1 MTFSR
6 PFILYLLWL
15 LPLVPLL
22 FRWGDRVRLTGL
34 RHFGLPEKEHSK
46 KRRFFFRE
54 LLLLGS
60 LGCLILALG
69 GPQYGYR
76 WEDTPGRGRD
86 LLIALDCSKSMYAQ
100 DVPPSRMVGAQRE
113 IKDLLPFLRGE
124 RVGLTAFSG
133 SAFLQCPLTAD
144 FSGFALFLDSL
155 DPFRM
160 PRGGTN
166 LEEALRVSL
175 EALPEQPGRSQ
186 AILLVT
192 DAENTEGDPRPLLA
206 EARRRGIPV
215 FALGVG
221 TSRGSTIPNP
231 SRRGAPVRDAS
242 GSPVISRVN
251 LPLLQEMA
259 GLTGGKAILSVPGDE
274 DIKALVRS
282 IRGTLETTEFA
293 ATPRKVPI
301 DRYQWF
307 AGASLLMLL
316 LFLVLP
322 EMPSTAF
329 RKRCTK
335 PPKTF
340 LSAWFLAAVLGFS
353 FCSFPAHAE
362 EERLSP
368 EQELP
373 RLLEQQIE
381 HPTDPRLAYNMG
393 NAYYRMG
400 RFEEAA
406 RSYESLFDGE
416 TPWEEM
422 PREFVGAGWYNRG
435 NALYRM
441 GKLEEAAESY
451 RRALEMN
458 PRDDE
463 ARKNLAFVLY
473 QLEQQQQQQQQHE
486 EQEQENQEQEGG
498 EEKKDSVENSR
509 NGPDSEDSLEHS
521 SGESSEKEAPSGENR
536 EKREGAEQEDRK
548 GDGRENHAEESGEPQ
563 APKPSGNGSET
574 SSKKEP
580 SSSESSSG
588 LPPEGSPESLKEPR
602 GPSPAS
608 PENRTSPKDH
618 ENALSEGT
626 PGESK
631 EPEDTAGKASPFETG
646 EELPESREESSR
658 AFETLPSEDDA
669 HPQSGDLLQ
678 LPPPLKREISRKE
691 DPPELQN
698 LRAASEDADPPSTAS
713 SSSGESIAPDM
724 MERLLHRLRDMPG
737 EALIPRGMYEAV
749 EKDW

>member
-1 MTFSR
+1 MTFNR

-22 FRWGDRVRLTGL
+22 FRWGDRARLTGL

-100 DVPPSRMVGAQRE
+100 DMPPSRMVGAQRE
-113 IKDLLPFLRGE
+113 IKDLLPFLQGE
-124 RVGLTAFSG
+124 RVGLAAFSG

-155 DPFRM
+155 DPSRM

-192 DAENTEGDPRPLLA
+192 DAEDTEGDPRPFLE
-206 EARRRGIPV
+206 EARRRDIPV

-221 TSRGSTIPNP
+221 TSRGSTIPDP

-242 GSPVISRVN
+242 GNPVISRVN
-251 LPLLQEMA
+251 LPLLREMA
-259 GLTGGKAILSVPGDE
+259 DLTGGKAILSVPGDE

-282 IRGTLETTEFA
+282 VRGTLETTEFA

-307 AGASLLMLL
+307 AGASLLALL

-322 EMPSTAF
+322 KMPSKVF
-329 RKRCTK
+329 RKRRAE
-335 PPKTF
+335 PRKTF
-340 LSAWFLAAVLGFS
+340 LSAWFLAVLGFS

-373 RLLEQQIE
+373 RLLERQIE

-422 PREFVGAGWYNRG
+422 PREFAGAGWYNRG
-435 NALYRM
+435 NALYRL

-451 RRALEMN
+451 RRALEMI

-463 ARKNLAFVLY
+463 ARKNLAFVLRL
-473 QLEQQQQQQQQHE
+473 LEQQQQQRE
-486 EQEQENQEQEGG
+486 EQEQENQKQEDGK
-498 EEKKDSVENSR
+498 EKKDSGENSR
-509 NGPDSEDSLEHS
+509 NGPDSEDSSEQS

-536 EKREGAEQEDRK
+536 EKRKGAEQEDGK
-548 GDGRENHAEESGEPQ
+548 GDGRENHAEESGESQ
-563 APKPSGNGSET
+563 APKSSGNGSES

-588 LPPEGSPESLKEPR
+588 LSPEGSPESLKEPR

-608 PENRTSPKDH
+608 PEKTTSPKDH
-618 ENALSEGT
+618 EKALPEGM

-646 EELPESREESSR
+646 EESSENREESSR
-658 AFETLPSEDDA
+658 AFQALPSEDA
-669 HPQSGDLLQ
+669 HPQSGDLLE
-678 LPPPLKREISRKE
+678 LPPPLEREVSRKE

-698 LRAASEDADPPSTAS
+698 LRAASEDVSPPSAAS
-713 SSSGESIAPDM
+713 SSSEESIAPDM
-724 MERLLHRLRDMPG
+724 MEHLLHRLRDMPG